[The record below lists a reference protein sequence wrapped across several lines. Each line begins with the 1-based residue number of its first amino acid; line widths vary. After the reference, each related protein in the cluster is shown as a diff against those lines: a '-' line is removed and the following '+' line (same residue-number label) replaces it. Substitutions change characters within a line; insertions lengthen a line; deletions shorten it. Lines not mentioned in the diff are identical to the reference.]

1 MKRIILIA
9 LVLSACSTP
18 RYTYNFSHY
27 REGNGTASAPEK
39 KNAMTPQV
47 QAEAAPVV
55 ATTRTEP
62 VLVAP
67 KEDVAEKM
75 GTKEIASK
83 PSHLTHEQKK
93 EFRNELR
100 KEVKE
105 YHAAVKRGDV
115 AKVKKTGA
123 LQAMDHNLKLAA
135 IFGAVG
141 IVLLIIPSVITWV
154 LGSVALIVGIVFF
167 IMWLATQ

>member
-9 LVLSACSTP
+9 FVLSACSTP

-27 REGNGTASAPEK
+27 REGNGSASAPEK
-39 KNAMTPQV
+39 KHAVTPQV
-47 QAEAAPVV
+47 QTEAEPAV
-55 ATTRTEP
+55 ASTSREP
-62 VLVAP
+62 IVVAP
-67 KEDVAEKM
+67 KESVTEKI
-75 GTKEIASK
+75 GTKEVASK

-105 YHAAVKRGDV
+105 YHAAVKSGDV

-154 LGSVALIVGIVFF
+154 LGSVALIIGIVFF
-167 IMWLATQ
+167 IMWLSTQ